1 MEKASARGA
10 LDALGTSSA
19 PDVLPVILGG
29 DIGAYSLAR
38 AFHEAYGIVSLVL
51 SASRCHLCGD
61 SSILVNRVVPFLER
75 REVLLSTLADVA
87 ECFGHRPLLLL
98 GCGDWYVRAIVESR
112 AALEGAF
119 IIPYI
124 GEDLLN
130 RLTRKDRFYA
140 LCAETGV
147 PVPRTVVWNVGDDL
161 ADLALPFDFPVVA
174 KPASSADYH
183 YAEFPEKEKV
193 FFLQDRAA
201 LEAALAAA
209 GRSGYEGAF
218 LIQETIPGD
227 DTQMRIL
234 TTYSD
239 QAGKVRFASFGQT
252 LLEDMRPMGV
262 GNPLAIVSRV
272 DETVVAEAARLL
284 EAVGYTGFANFDI
297 KVDPRDG
304 SHVFFEI
311 NTRLGRSNYY
321 VTAAGDNVARIL
333 VEDLVEGRPFAEG
346 LRVARSRPSLYT
358 VVPKRTVLGYI
369 QDAALRRELQGLYA
383 LGCDTDPIDYDGEQR
398 LRRRLYPLVFAF
410 KQWHTCRAAMAA
422 KRTREKGAEEALGNV
437 PGTFP
442 AQGSSARPADEG
454 AGEGFGVSTA
464 VETDTGIAPAAGTPG
479 AALAPTT
486 LLVDDARCAGMA
498 S

>member
-1 MEKASARGA
+1 MENI
-10 LDALGTSSA
+10 DA
-19 PDVLPVILGG
+19 PDVLPMILGG

-38 AFHEAYGIVSLVL
+38 AFHEAYGIVPLVF
-51 SASRCHLCGD
+51 SQADCHMCGD
-61 SSILVNRVVPFLER
+61 SSILVNRVVPHLER
-75 REVLLSTLADVA
+75 PAVLLSTLANTA
-87 ECFGHRPLLLL
+87 ECFSDRPLLLL
-98 GCGDWYVRAIVESR
+98 GCGDWYVRLIVENR
-112 AALEGAF
+112 AVLEKSF

-130 RLTRKDRFYA
+130 RLTEKDRFYE
-140 LCAETGV
+140 LCAEVGV
-147 PVPRTVVWNVGDDL
+147 PAPRTVVFDASADGDDP
-161 ADLALPFDFPVVA
+161 AAVILPFPFPVVA
-174 KPASSADYH
+174 KPASSAAYH
-183 YAEFPEKEKV
+183 YADFPGKQKV
-193 FFLQDRAA
+193 FFLRDAAELRAT
-201 LEAALAAA
+201 LAAVQSS
-209 GRSGYEGAF
+209 RYEGKF
-218 LIQETIPGD
+218 LIQEMIPGD
-227 DTQMRIL
+227 DTSMRIL

-239 QAGKVRFASFGQT
+239 QNGKVRFASFGQT

-333 VEDLVEGRPFAEG
+333 VEDLVEGRPFADG

-369 QDAALRRELQGLYA
+369 QDAALRREVQGLYA

-410 KQWHTCRAAMAA
+410 KQWRTCRAALAA
-422 KRTREKGAEEALGNV
+422 KRAREKGAEKMLG
-437 PGTFP
+437 P
-442 AQGSSARPADEG
+442 
-454 AGEGFGVSTA
+454 
-464 VETDTGIAPAAGTPG
+464 APAAL
-479 AALAPTT
+479 LA
-486 LLVDDARCAGMA
+486 DEARCAGA
-498 S
+498 VS